1 MFSNSWN
8 KFLLT
13 GVLHS
18 QGGFPTDEQA
28 KLARFDAVV
37 MPHLDAAYNLARW
50 MTRNTTDAED
60 VAQEAMLRAFRFFN
74 TFQGEDGR
82 VWLLTIVRNTYLT
95 WLRRQIPQQNAAEFD
110 EAVHTDIEAAL
121 TPESEV
127 LRRAGEQQIR
137 KAIAQLPP
145 EYREVILMRELEQM
159 SYKEIAAVT
168 QSPLGTIMSR
178 LSRGRNLLRRLVG
191 GECGTEVKHRD

>member
-1 MFSNSWN
+1 
-8 KFLLT
+8 
-13 GVLHS
+13 
-18 QGGFPTDEQA
+18 
-28 KLARFDAVV
+28 
-37 MPHLDAAYNLARW
+37 MPHLDAAYSLARW

-60 VAQEAMLRAFRFFN
+60 VAQEAMLRAFRFFD
-74 TFQGEDGR
+74 TFHGDDGR

-127 LRRAGEQQIR
+127 LRRAGEEQVR
-137 KAIAQLPP
+137 KAIAQLPT

-178 LSRGRNLLRRLVG
+178 LSRGRSLLRRLIA
-191 GECGTEVKHRD
+191 GECKAEVRHLD